1 MNHAL
6 PAGSTYVMA
15 GGLLNMNGKTLSDD
29 STCPSK
35 WAVDLN
41 QVRDSGTVTYTGN
54 IDFPAGATI
63 EIIAGDSL
71 DDTDARSMTLLRMT
85 GTVTGEPAITGVT
98 DPRWNTSLQNGV
110 LKLRRF
116 TGSMFSIR

>member
-1 MNHAL
+1 
-6 PAGSTYVMA
+6 MA

-41 QVRDSGTVTYTGN
+41 QVRDSGTVTYTG
-54 IDFPAGATI
+54 DVAFPEGATI
-63 EIIAGDSL
+63 EVIGGETL
-71 DDTDARSMTLLRMT
+71 TDTDARSMTLLRMT
-85 GTVTGEPAITGVT
+85 GTVTGEPTITGVT
-98 DPRWNTSLQNGV
+98 DPRWNASFQSGV

>member
-1 MNHAL
+1 
-6 PAGSTYVMA
+6 MA

-41 QVRDSGTVTYTGN
+41 QVRESGAVSYTGD

-63 EIIAGDSL
+63 EIIAGDTLS
-71 DDTDARSMTLLRMT
+71 DADARTLTLLRMT
-85 GTVTGEPAITGVT
+85 GTITGSPTVTGVD
-98 DPRWNTSLQNGV
+98 DPLWNIRLENGQ
-110 LKLRRF
+110 LSLRRISG
-116 TGSMFSIR
+116 TTMVIR